1 MFTNLIHERYF
12 KFLRRRLINII
23 FGFMS
28 FKDFT
33 KWYSETGKLKIF
45 WAKVVKSIDLLSK
58 ENGSTLINVKWIIK
72 NKIKETAIAI
82 VERQQEIS
90 KIIKSFNRHSNITKI
105 LIVPENL
112 PVNLNLV
119 NARSILYFWKINA
132 KTLEP
137 NKNVKV
143 KIYHEWSENELKI
156 FRSIHKKSW
165 GFFVPPRPED
175 HVVILGYLNNTPVAM
190 AYLNIHNF
198 NIDYGIHVVKAYWR
212 RRIGTKLLV
221 ELLKLAKTMNAHNV
235 SVVRIFR
242 SIRGTSS
249 DIRAVKFYKA
259 NNPLIRL
266 SIYRIAVESSEELRK
281 ILI

>member
-1 MFTNLIHERYF
+1 M
-12 KFLRRRLINII
+12 I
-23 FGFMS
+23 FGFMC
-28 FKDFT
+28 FEDFI
-33 KWYSETGKLKIF
+33 KWYSEIGKLKVF
-45 WAKVVKSIDLLSK
+45 WAKIVRSVDLLGE
-58 ENGSTLINVKWIIK
+58 ENGLTLINVKWIVRK
-72 NKIKETAIAI
+72 KVKEAILAI
-82 VERQQEIS
+82 VERRQ
-90 KIIKSFNRHSNITKI
+90 KI
-105 LIVPENL
+105 LKAMELFSKHGDATRILVVPENL
-112 PVNLNLV
+112 TVNLNLV
-119 NARSILYFWKINA
+119 NARSILYFWKIDG

-137 NKNVKV
+137 DKNVRIEV
-143 KIYHEWSENELKI
+143 CREWSEDELEI

-175 HVVILGYLNNTPVAM
+175 HVVILGYLNDVQVAM

-221 ELLKLAKTMNAHNV
+221 EILKLAKTMNAHNV

-249 DIRAVKFYKA
+249 DIRAAKFYKA